1 MLRQRILTAVI
12 GLPIFLAA
20 IWFGNP
26 WFTLVI
32 AIIAVLASLEF
43 YRVTIK
49 YIKRPII
56 FFAVIVIFLLTLSPY
71 YPGFITRPVILT
83 SAIIVSLIW
92 LLFLREK
99 DRAFLDWAFVVAGIL
114 YIGWMLSYW
123 SDLSHIETGREFI
136 LWSILIVM
144 SNDTSAFFIGRSW
157 GKHYLAPS
165 ISPKKTWEGA
175 IGGSIISIIISVIFG
190 IVLSLPLAYWHLI
203 LFGLG
208 ISILA
213 QLGDLVESLLKRN
226 AGIKDSSKLIP
237 GHGGILDRLD
247 SFIFVG
253 AVVYIFA
260 INYAG

>member
-1 MLRQRILTAVI
+1 MLRQRILTAFI

-26 WFTLVI
+26 WFTIVI
-32 AIIAVLASLEF
+32 AIVAILASIEF
-43 YRVTIK
+43 YSATLKQIK
-49 YIKRPII
+49 HPII
-56 FFAVIVIFLLTLSPY
+56 YFGIIVIFLLTLSPY
-71 YPGFITRPVILT
+71 YAEFISRTIILT
-83 SAIIVSLIW
+83 FVIVISLIW
-92 LLFLREK
+92 LLFIREK
-99 DRAFLDWAFVVAGIL
+99 DKAFLNWAYTLAGIL

-123 SDLSHIETGREFI
+123 SDLRHFENGKELV

-144 SNDTSAFFIGRSW
+144 SNDTTAFFAGRAF
-157 GKHYLAPS
+157 GKHLMAPS

-175 IGGSIISIIISVIFG
+175 ASGLIISILVSVFLG
-190 IVLSLPLAYWHLI
+190 ILLPLPLTYWQLI

-226 AGIKDSSKLIP
+226 TGVKDSSRLIP

-247 SFIFVG
+247 SFIFIG
-253 AVVYIFA
+253 AVLYFCA
-260 INYAG
+260 ALFS